1 MATRGR
7 GDFVKFYLAPPKMR
21 VAPQMPPPNS
31 ETWRRHWTNLFS
43 FLIFQNIT
51 MQFTSK
57 QATDRHM
64 NKTVITII
72 LVSLACYLPQFFALV
87 SSVHER
93 TVWHTRFVIPWVYI
107 VTFLTAAL
115 NPFVYCWK
123 NRRLRSEMLK
133 FTTRLFLSNQ
143 RTSENVISITSSA
156 PISNTTKV

>member
-1 MATRGR
+1 MKSMKYIAMST
-7 GDFVKFYLAPPKMR
+7 
-21 VAPQMPPPNS
+21 
-31 ETWRRHWTNLFS
+31 TNLFS

-51 MQFTSK
+51 MKSTSK
-57 QATDRHM
+57 QATDCHM

-143 RTSENVISITSSA
+143 RTSENAISITSSA